1 MNLRIVIG
9 LAVSVS
15 LQMLLG
21 LLAASLFPPVPSGV
35 APVSTAVQAGVIAL
49 LSSTGG
55 AFAARQP
62 FMRAALVL
70 WAVGWVSSVLV
81 VQRLGGGQFTFADAA
96 SANAMAI
103 VMSGIATVLGVRAG
117 RRLDRHVRGPAADA
131 AQ

>member
-9 LAVSVS
+9 LAISVG

-21 LLAASLFPPVPSGV
+21 ALIASMYPP
-35 APVSTAVQAGVIAL
+35 APVGVSPLSTAVQAGVIAL
-49 LSSTGG
+49 LATTGG

-81 VQRLGGGQFTFADAA
+81 VQRIGGGQFTFADAA

-103 VMSGIATVLGVRAG
+103 VISGIATVLGVRAG

-131 AQ
+131 TP

>member
-9 LAVSVS
+9 LAVSVC

-21 LLAASLFPPVPSGV
+21 LLAASLFPPMPSGV
-35 APVSTAVQAGVIAL
+35 APASTAVQAGVIAL

-103 VMSGIATVLGVRAG
+103 VISGIATVLGVRAG

-131 AQ
+131 TP

>member
-9 LAVSVS
+9 LAVSVC

-21 LLAASLFPPVPSGV
+21 LAAGVLFPPSASGV
-35 APVSTAVQAGVIAL
+35 SPLGAALQAGVIAL
-49 LSSTGG
+49 VASTAG

-81 VQRLGGGQFTFADAA
+81 VQRASGGQFTTGEVAA
-96 SANAMAI
+96 AHAMAI
-103 VMSGIATVLGVRAG
+103 ALSGIATVLGVRAG
-117 RRLDRHVRGPAADA
+117 RLLDLRVRGGASDTAV
-131 AQ
+131 

>member
-21 LLAASLFPPVPSGV
+21 LLATSLFPPMLSPG
-35 APVSTAVQAGVIAL
+35 ATAVQAGVIAL

-103 VMSGIATVLGVRAG
+103 VISGIATVLGVRAG

-131 AQ
+131 TP

>member
-1 MNLRIVIG
+1 MSLRTVIG

-35 APVSTAVQAGVIAL
+35 APVSTAVQAGV
-49 LSSTGG
+49 LSSTGS

-70 WAVGWVSSVLV
+70 WAVGWLSSVLV

-103 VMSGIATVLGVRAG
+103 VVSGIATVLGVRAG
-117 RRLDRHVRGPAADA
+117 RRLDRHVRGPAANA
-131 AQ
+131 TP

>member
-9 LAVSVS
+9 LAVS
-15 LQMLLG
+15 
-21 LLAASLFPPVPSGV
+21 
-35 APVSTAVQAGVIAL
+35 VSTAVQAGVIAL

-103 VMSGIATVLGVRAG
+103 VLSGIATVLGVRAG

-131 AQ
+131 TP